1 MKTQLALLG
10 CLALAW
16 NVANAGVNCAKAPFG
31 ESLAQFGR
39 DEFRLGMLAA
49 TRDDLHRSAPPP
61 ALLRQ
66 IERAMRGACLAK
78 FHGHNL
84 TRYSRLGLSPRSL
97 KTRSIGSI
105 AALTVNWNGSH
116 PRGSGRIAPASSASG
131 ESPSAARRTVSG
143 AVRHAPPPANG
154 PSVAVTSS
162 FPACPRRV
170 DFERLLSAALIVKS
184 DWSKAEAKG
193 KRHGCIELRA
203 GERVYRLRTD
213 TWSGLTE
220 VRPAGRT
227 RAYWTDT
234 VAVK

>member
-1 MKTQLALLG
+1 MKTRTALLG
-10 CLALAW
+10 CFVLAW
-16 NVANAGVNCAKAPFG
+16 SVANAQVNCAHAPYG
-31 ESLAQFGR
+31 ESVAQFGR
-39 DEFRLGMLAA
+39 DEFRLGMIAA
-49 TRDDLHRSAPPP
+49 AHAGDRRSVPQAM
-61 ALLRQ
+61 ARE
-66 IERAMRGACLAK
+66 IDRAMRGACLAK

-84 TRYSRLGLSPRSL
+84 TRYSKLGLSPRSL

-170 DFERLLSAALIVKS
+170 DFERLLSAALIDKS

-203 GERVYRLRTD
+203 GERVYRLRAD
-213 TWSGLTE
+213 TWSGLTQ

>member
-1 MKTQLALLG
+1 MKTRITFLG
-10 CLALAW
+10 CLVLAW
-16 NVANAGVNCAKAPFG
+16 SVASAHVNCAQAPYG
-31 ESLAQFGR
+31 ESVAQFGR
-39 DEFRLGMLAA
+39 DEFRLGMIAA
-49 TRDDLHRSAPPP
+49 AHAGDRRSVPQAM
-61 ALLRQ
+61 ARE
-66 IERAMRGACLAK
+66 IDRAMRGACLAK

-170 DFERLLSAALIVKS
+170 DFETLLSAALIDKS
-184 DWSKAEAKG
+184 DWSRAEAKG
-193 KRHGCIELRA
+193 RRHGCIELRA
-203 GERVYRLRTD
+203 GERVYRLRSD
-213 TWSGLTE
+213 TWAGLTQ
-220 VRPAGRT
+220 VRPAGRART
-227 RAYWTDT
+227 YWTDI